1 MRNGITGQPIP
12 AHLNLVFAYE
22 IETGCTVPPT
32 FSPILAYAIKVCETD
47 QTDPADVIEKG
58 ADLTTMLMP
67 NGSPAGR
74 GLFQLSSSWPANWK
88 DPMMSTMY
96 AIAHFLYP
104 AEMFWSSSYGMQGD
118 NLVRCIAAEY
128 NAGRSGA
135 LSGHARGDV
144 GTFTTRQDGK
154 NYSDECLSYYHNLEK
169 GLAP

>member
-1 MRNGITGQPIP
+1 MRNGIAGSPIP

-47 QTDPADVIEKG
+47 QTDPADVIEAG
-58 ADLTTMLMP
+58 ADPTTLLMP
-67 NGSPAGR
+67 DGSSAGR
-74 GLFQLSSSWPANWK
+74 GLFQLSSSYPANWK

-118 NLVRCIAAEY
+118 SLARCIAAEY
-128 NAGRSGA
+128 NAGRQGA
-135 LSGHARGDV
+135 INGHNNGDV
-144 GTFTTRQDGK
+144 GKYTTHSGPLS
-154 NYSDECLSYYHNLEK
+154 YSDECLLYYHHLEK